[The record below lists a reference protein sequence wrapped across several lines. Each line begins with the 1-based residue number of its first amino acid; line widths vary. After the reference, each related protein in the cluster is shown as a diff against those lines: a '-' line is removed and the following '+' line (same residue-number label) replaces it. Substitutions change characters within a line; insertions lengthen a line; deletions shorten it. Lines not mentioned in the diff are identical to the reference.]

1 MKKTMLIL
9 SAVALVLILAVGG
22 GIWFFISKL
31 TAKEAVPE
39 KSTVETYLNEHWSFY
54 RLRSWDPASGALEL
68 DYPQRHTFEQMKK
81 YGAALDFSAD
91 ALAQTQHMQDIRYG
105 LSQVCSVSPTRIVVH
120 GVSSDGREVYTVN
133 EAGDLKACWLSEE
146 AHETEP

>member
-39 KSTVETYLNEHWSFY
+39 KSTVETYLNGHWSFY

-68 DYPQRHTFEQMKK
+68 DYP
-81 YGAALDFSAD
+81 
-91 ALAQTQHMQDIRYG
+91 
-105 LSQVCSVSPTRIVVH
+105 
-120 GVSSDGREVYTVN
+120 
-133 EAGDLKACWLSEE
+133 
-146 AHETEP
+146 